1 MCIIVSHKPF
11 KGEYQMCF
19 SALSYS
25 VYVYQIS
32 LYFICDSL
40 INHYLLTLPAYFLTY
55 LLTYLLTRFFT
66 LHVTKLWIAVRF
78 PLPLHPPPPPSH
90 FPHPHTHPE
99 REREYPASILYKSIA
114 GRYQPVSYPDGPM
127 TARYRFIKNAYRV
140 YTLTISVKIQLN
152 TSIRAI
158 WSMSSVRFLDSPE
171 SKVSPD
177 IQGRL
182 INCAH
187 AQVGRNQVLSKIAAE
202 FINII
207 IIIIGNK
214 ILVSRE
220 PSARQTI
227 LWNVKPYFLWKMT
240 KKKVKLHLL

>member
-1 MCIIVSHKPF
+1 MDLSVSSSSWGLERAAVCDCGTPWTFLLPFLYFCFQYNSAYLCFEVFVSNIIVLIVIYSFVSNMCIIVSHKPF

-32 LYFICDSL
+32 LYFICDNL

-55 LLTYLLTRFFT
+55 LLTYLLT
-66 LHVTKLWIAVRF
+66 K
-78 PLPLHPPPPPSH
+78 
-90 FPHPHTHPE
+90 HTHTPRERE

-158 WSMSSVRFLDSPE
+158 
-171 SKVSPD
+171 
-177 IQGRL
+177 
-182 INCAH
+182 
-187 AQVGRNQVLSKIAAE
+187 
-202 FINII
+202 
-207 IIIIGNK
+207 
-214 ILVSRE
+214 
-220 PSARQTI
+220 
-227 LWNVKPYFLWKMT
+227 
-240 KKKVKLHLL
+240 